1 MRKSV
6 TVVLFPLAVV
16 MHLAAPMLAR
26 AQGDLEGRVFA
37 TDSGR
42 RALAG
47 AHVQFPAVNRAAT
60 ADSTGRFAITDIP
73 AGRHLVVVGK
83 LGFRP
88 ESAFVMIPEGQVLVQ
103 EFVLRRPVT
112 ELAEVKV
119 VGAASH
125 PEMSGFDD
133 RRREGIGKFIDRA
146 SLAKIENRTT
156 SMVLSSL
163 GGLRVWQGGT
173 QAYVSSTRAISSK
186 SCGFCSGGIGE
197 YLRPEDIE
205 AGARPACY
213 MDVYVDGVQ
222 VYQYGVNPPM
232 PLFNVN
238 SLPPEQIEGIEA
250 YSSASQVPVR
260 FNKTG
265 SGCGVLVI
273 WTRR

>member
-1 MRKSV
+1 MRESV
-6 TVVLFPLAVV
+6 AVVLFPLAVAAL
-16 MHLAAPMLAR
+16 LAAPMLAN

-47 AHVQFPAVNRAAT
+47 AHVQLPSVNRAGT
-60 ADSTGRFAITDIP
+60 TDSTGRFAISDLP

-88 ESAFVMIPEGQVLVQ
+88 ESTFVMIPEAQVLVQ
-103 EFVLRRPVT
+103 EFVLRGPVT

-125 PEMSGFDD
+125 PDLSGFDD
-133 RRREGIGKFIDRA
+133 RHREGIGRFIDRA
-146 SLAKIENRTT
+146 SLSKIENRTT
-156 SMVLSSL
+156 SMVLSTL
-163 GGLRVWQGGT
+163 AGVRVWQGSN
-173 QAYVSSTRAISSK
+173 QAWVSSTRAISSK
-186 SCGFCSGGIGE
+186 SCGFCAGSIDE
-197 YLRPEDIE
+197 YLRPEDIQ
-205 AGARPACY
+205 AGARPSCY
-213 MDVYVDGVQ
+213 MDVYVDGTQ
-222 VYQYGVNPPM
+222 VYQYGVKPPM

-238 SLPPEQIEGIEA
+238 SIPPEQIEGIEA

-273 WTRR
+273 WTRK